1 MAETFAPNIQAT
13 AKVRPLYDESI
24 RYVGLAGGRGSSKS
38 WTVADWIITRCQQ
51 FPGTRGLLVREIQ
64 KSLMQSAKHLIES
77 RLEHHKLGT
86 RQGWRVLNESIVT
99 PGNGILV
106 FQGMQ
111 NHTADSIK
119 SFEGFDF
126 AWVEEAHTLSQFSLD
141 LLRPT
146 IRKEGSR
153 LIFTWNPRR
162 KNDPVDAM
170 FRGAIPPTSSAF
182 IPLNYNDNPWFP
194 AELEQERLDCLQS
207 QPDQYGHIWLGEYA
221 TVIKGAYFVQQLAAA
236 RAEGRI
242 GRVPFDPLLSVRVAC
257 DIGGTGA
264 KADAFAMWPSQW
276 IGKEIRVRDYY
287 EAVGQDIATH
297 VNWLKSKG
305 YTPGRTTIILPHDG
319 RTQDRVHDVSYESA
333 FRAAGYAVEVIP
345 NQGKGAAMARVER
358 VRTLFPAIW
367 IDEAT
372 CEGGLQALGAYQE
385 NYDDDRNVGLG
396 PLHNWASNGA
406 DAFGL
411 MAVAYRP
418 PVTTSVDY
426 GQGMGF

>member
-1 MAETFAPNIQAT
+1 MAETFTPNIQAT

-51 FPGTRGLLVREIQ
+51 YPGTRGLLVREYQ

-86 RQGWRVLNESIVT
+86 QQGWRVLNESIVT
-99 PGNGILV
+99 PGGGILV

-146 IRKEGSR
+146 IRKKGSR
-153 LIFTWNPRR
+153 LIFTWNPRNKR
-162 KNDPVDAM
+162 DPVDMM
-170 FRGAIPPTSSAF
+170 FRGPEPPTNSVY

-221 TVIKGAYFVQQLAAA
+221 TVIKGAYFVQQLSAA

-264 KADAFAMWPSQW
+264 KSDAFAMWPSQW